1 MPASKKLVFRRDNV
15 DTVVEKRPR
24 PLCRNG
30 QDLRFPT
37 TTRLPRLKLQSH
49 GPVELVDIDQHRLS
63 FHLPSAI
70 PYTMPSSH
78 RHLVHRHIR
87 RLLNKRTR
95 DLLPGDVRL
104 FSFYQPS
111 LQGGIHTLKVW
122 QDITLPGDAAATQK
136 IEEETQD
143 FNVIA
148 PRFNLKPGIVDSVY
162 PPPGTSA
169 PVTVL
174 PHVVFKDPHL
184 PWEQEPTFVDRDVEE
199 KDKRNHTPW
208 LLLLTFSPDELKLDD
223 GTLKDMVAGMADV
236 KAEQSETMAIRM
248 RVNQAQSLNKVVNAI
263 PYDPARD
270 EHDAEGPLDAIFVK
284 KDTFMSLFTDPVAK
298 TNTLDVSQYK
308 YMAHVRQVAV
318 DGMAVAGGADK
329 ENDDFDLFS
338 IVVAPRTG
346 PLDSTVPITNIV
358 HLVSLNTKSSEKMQ
372 PELASDKDR
381 VALVSLH
388 SWSYTCI
395 PSEGE
400 ASPRA
405 CLVHLGKNLTVFHPL
420 MPTEPEK
427 KSSGDAASDRMDKII
442 AKRQEDGYTL
452 VQHRTITGEETAAM
466 IRGPFSPKLVPH
478 PLTDKFSIQSNFGTD
493 LQILDPVL
501 SLMDIT
507 YASAWQLGKT
517 LAMGD
522 AAFCA
527 ALARLRNA
535 IHGSSLE
542 SSKVDVHRALGVYR
556 SRLDTLSS
564 MRDLVQGLNALN
576 EGLHQDGHVATA
588 VDSNRWDYTHPAT
601 LVSKEGG
608 SSHRVDMSMHSP
620 HISTRMVDH
629 AHAAARSQAMATDG
643 DLYNEH
649 KVPENADFAHVYT
662 WVLDKLHLA
671 NVPAHYLI
679 PDTSFLPQ
687 ETLRF
692 FYLDENWTDALVD
705 GALSL
710 ANHWA
715 SSPGDD
721 FCRTAIKGVIQERV
735 HKPDPTL
742 GGWHVQMPQYGFILR
757 SQLLVQFPDI
767 AVNVEYAET
776 RTKAGEAL
784 KAPILV
790 QKTLSDDTMY
800 CLFDCTPPDLK
811 SITFTMPPHQQR
823 FTIGS
828 DITPKD
834 LTVSFK
840 KVYTEPDPNSRLDK
854 DSKTPIKE
862 QAYPM
867 DPGAIF
873 DLKSRTIKADPY
885 ARAVLATIQSK
896 LTPQDF
902 SDTAISSTLLA
913 LQLNESIPELLITL
927 PQAPRVASGPAP
939 TSPPH
944 HQTFRFALPPS
955 APSQA
960 PPPLAPLPR
969 TLHTPLSSRISNSR
983 PRAPSPHL
991 EAALVADSLATVPRS
1006 LTPPPGIVVIKPEFD
1021 VSIHALRNREYIS
1034 TSSPLPLDLVIKIVR
1049 VPTSIIPDYALT
1061 DIEVS
1066 LPWGDMPAPGMGATV
1081 PLLARGADPPTAEM
1095 LSNLRFN
1102 ILRYYP
1108 EGVDGET
1115 GRLVFKL
1122 VPRGK
1127 DGVKL
1132 DGMEEASFLVG
1143 GAGIVRYADKIVR
1156 EATVRVTFSYTKDNP
1171 RFEALAFAKLRAD

>member
-1 MPASKKLVFRRDNV
+1 MA
-15 DTVVEKRPR
+15 
-24 PLCRNG
+24 
-30 QDLRFPT
+30 
-37 TTRLPRLKLQSH
+37 
-49 GPVELVDIDQHRLS
+49 
-63 FHLPSAI
+63 
-70 PYTMPSSH
+70 SSH

-87 RLLNKRTR
+87 RLLNKRKR
-95 DLLPGDVRL
+95 DLLPGEVRF

-111 LQGGIHTLKVW
+111 LQGGTHTLKVS
-122 QDITLPGDAAATQK
+122 QEITIPGETDIQK

-148 PRFNLKPGIVDSVY
+148 PRFNLPPGVVDSVY

-174 PHVVFKDPHL
+174 PHIVFKDPHL
-184 PWEQEPTFVDRDVEE
+184 PWEQEPTFVDREAE
-199 KDKRNHTPW
+199 KKDLRNHTPW
-208 LLLLTFSPDELKLDD
+208 LLLLTFSPEELKLDD
-223 GTLKDMVAGMADV
+223 GTLKDMVGGLESV
-236 KAEQSETMAIRM
+236 KAEQSEAMAVRM
-248 RVNQAQSLNKVVNAI
+248 RVNQAQSLKNVVNAI
-263 PYDPARD
+263 PYDPDRD

-284 KDTFMSLFTDPVAK
+284 KDLFISLC
-298 TNTLDVSQYK
+298 TNRVTKKALDVSQYK
-308 YMAHVRQVAV
+308 YLAHVRQVAI
-318 DGMAVAGGADK
+318 DGMAVAGGPDK
-329 ENDDFDLFS
+329 EDDDSDLFS
-338 IVVAPRTG
+338 IVVSPRTG

-358 HLVSLNTKSSEKMQ
+358 HLVSLNTRSSEKMQ

-395 PSEGE
+395 PSKGE

-405 CLVHLGKNLTVFHPL
+405 RLVHLGKNLTVFHPL
-420 MPTEPEK
+420 MPTQPEK
-427 KSSGDAASDRMDKII
+427 QSSTNEESDHITRLI

-452 VQHRTITGEETAAM
+452 VRHRTITGEETAAM
-466 IRGPFSPKLVPH
+466 IRGPFSPKFVPH
-478 PLTDKFSIQSNFGTD
+478 PLIDKFSMQSNFGTD

-507 YASAWQLGKT
+507 YASPWQLGKT
-517 LAMGD
+517 LAMAD

-527 ALARLRNA
+527 ALARLRNL
-535 IHGSSLE
+535 IHGSSLG
-542 SSKVDVHRALGVYR
+542 SSKVDVHSALGVYR

-576 EGLHQDGHVATA
+576 KGLHQDGDVATA
-588 VDSNRWDYTHPAT
+588 VDSNRWDYTHPAAFM
-601 LVSKEGG
+601 SKEDG
-608 SSHRVDMSMHSP
+608 SHRVNMSMHSP

-629 AHAAARSQAMATDG
+629 ADAAALSHAMATDG
-643 DLYNEH
+643 ELYNEH
-649 KVPENADFAHVYT
+649 KAPENADFAHVYT

-679 PDTSFLPQ
+679 PDTSFLPL

-710 ANHWA
+710 ANHWG
-715 SSPGDD
+715 STPDKD
-721 FCRTAIKGVIQERV
+721 FCRSAIKKTIQKRLDE
-735 HKPDPTL
+735 PDPSL
-742 GGWHVQMPQYGFILR
+742 GGWHVQMPRYGFILR
-757 SQLLVQFPDI
+757 SELLVQFPDI

-776 RTKAGEAL
+776 RTKAGEAP

-790 QKTLSDDTMY
+790 QKTLREDTMY

-811 SITFTMPPHQQR
+811 SITFTTPPHQQR

-840 KVYTEPDPNSRLDK
+840 KVYTEPDPNNRLDK
-854 DSKTPIKE
+854 DSKTAIISL
-862 QAYPM
+862 AYPM
-867 DPGAIF
+867 EAGEIF
-873 DLKSRTIKADPY
+873 DLTSRTIKAEPY
-885 ARAVLATIQSK
+885 TKAVLATIQSALK
-896 LTPQDF
+896 SHDF
-902 SDTAISSTLLA
+902 SDTAPSSTLLA

-927 PQAPRVASGPAP
+927 PQVPRAASESS
-939 TSPPH
+939 TSTTSSSH
-944 HQTFRFALPPS
+944 TTFRFSLPPS
-955 APSQA
+955 PSTQP
-960 PPPLAPLPR
+960 PPPLSPLPR

-983 PRAPSPHL
+983 PRPPSPRL
-991 EAALVADSLATVPRS
+991 EAALIANSLATVPRP
-1006 LTPPPGIVVIKPEFD
+1006 LTPPPGVVVKPEFD
-1021 VSIHALRNREYIS
+1021 VSIHALRNRDYIS
-1034 TSSPLPLDLVIKIVR
+1034 TSSTLPLDLVIKIVR
-1049 VPTSIIPDYALT
+1049 VPTAIIPDYALAN
-1061 DIEVS
+1061 IEVS
-1066 LPWGDMPAPGMGATV
+1066 LPWGDMPAPGTGATV
-1081 PLLARGADPPTAEM
+1081 PLLARRGDPPTAEM

-1108 EGVDGET
+1108 EGQDAKK

-1132 DGMEEASFLVG
+1132 DGMKEASFLVG
-1143 GAGIVRYADKIVR
+1143 GAEIVKYAGKMVR
-1156 EATVRVTFSYTKDNP
+1156 EATVEMVFSYTQDNP
-1171 RFEALAFAKLRAD
+1171 RFVAEAWAKLRAD

>member
-1 MPASKKLVFRRDNV
+1 
-15 DTVVEKRPR
+15 
-24 PLCRNG
+24 
-30 QDLRFPT
+30 
-37 TTRLPRLKLQSH
+37 
-49 GPVELVDIDQHRLS
+49 
-63 FHLPSAI
+63 
-70 PYTMPSSH
+70 MPSSH

-87 RLLNKRTR
+87 RLLNKRKR

-122 QDITLPGDAAATQK
+122 QDITLPGDTAPAQK

-174 PHVVFKDPHL
+174 PHIVFKDPHL
-184 PWEQEPTFVDRDVEE
+184 PWEQEPTFVDRKSEE

-223 GTLKDMVAGMADV
+223 DTLKGIVAGMADV
-236 KAEQSETMAIRM
+236 RAEQSETMAVRM
-248 RVNQAQSLNKVVNAI
+248 RVNQAQSLKNVVNAI
-263 PYDPARD
+263 PHDPVRD
-270 EHDAEGPLDAIFVK
+270 EHDAEGPLDAIFVE
-284 KDTFMSLFTDPVAK
+284 KDLFMSLFTNPVAK
-298 TNTLDVSQYK
+298 TNKLDVSQYK
-308 YMAHVRQVAV
+308 YMAHVRQIAI

-346 PLDSTVPITNIV
+346 PLVSTVPITNIV

-395 PSEGE
+395 LSEGE

-405 CLVHLGKNLTVFHPL
+405 RLVTLGKNLTVFHPL
-420 MPTEPEK
+420 MPTQHEK
-427 KSSGDAASDRMDKII
+427 TSSGDVAPDTMDKTI

-452 VQHRTITGEETAAM
+452 VRHRTITGEETAAM
-466 IRGPFSPKLVPH
+466 IRGPFSPRFVPH
-478 PLTDKFSIQSNFGTD
+478 PLRDNFSIQSNFGTD

-517 LAMGD
+517 LAMAD

-535 IHGSSLE
+535 IHGSSLG

-564 MRDLVQGLNALN
+564 MRNLVQGLNALN
-576 EGLHQDGHVATA
+576 GGLHQDGDVATA
-588 VDSNRWDYTHPAT
+588 VDSNRWDYSHPAT
-601 LVSKEGG
+601 LLSKDESG
-608 SSHRVDMSMHSP
+608 SHRVDMSMRSP

-629 AHAAARSQAMATDG
+629 ANAAALSQAMATDG
-643 DLYNEH
+643 ELYNEH

-679 PDTSFLPQ
+679 PDTSFLPL

-692 FYLDENWTDALVD
+692 FYLDQNWTDALVD

-715 SSPGDD
+715 SSPENDI
-721 FCRTAIKGVIQERV
+721 CRTAIKKVIQERV
-735 HKPDPTL
+735 HTPDPSL
-742 GGWHVQMPQYGFILR
+742 GGWHYQMPEYGFVLR
-757 SQLLVQFPDI
+757 SQLLVEFPDI

-776 RTKAGEAL
+776 RTKAGEAP

-800 CLFDCTPPDLK
+800 CLFDCTPPSLK

-828 DITPKD
+828 EITPTN

-840 KVYTEPDPNSRLDK
+840 KVYTEPDPNNRLDK
-854 DSKTPIKE
+854 DSKTAINSHT
-862 QAYPM
+862 YPM
-867 DPGAIF
+867 EVGEIF
-873 DLKSRTIKADPY
+873 DLKSRTIKAEPY
-885 ARAVLATIQSK
+885 AKAVFDTIQSK
-896 LTPQDF
+896 LTPHDF
-902 SDTAISSTLLA
+902 SDTTPSSTLLA
-913 LQLNESIPELLITL
+913 LQLNESIPELLVTL
-927 PQAPRVASGPAP
+927 PQVSRAASESSTSP

-955 APSQA
+955 APSQV
-960 PPPLAPLPR
+960 PPQLVPLPR

-983 PRAPSPHL
+983 PRPPSPRR
-991 EAALVADSLATVPRS
+991 EAVLIANSLATIPRP
-1006 LTPPPGIVVIKPEFD
+1006 LTPPPGVVIKPEFD

-1034 TSSPLPLDLVIKIVR
+1034 TSSALPLDLVIKIVL

-1066 LPWGDMPAPGMGATV
+1066 LPWGDMPAPGTGATV

-1108 EGVDGET
+1108 EGVDGEE

-1132 DGMEEASFLVG
+1132 DGMKEASFLVG
-1143 GAGIVRYADKIVR
+1143 GAGIMRYAGKTIR
-1156 EATVRVTFSYTKDNP
+1156 EATVGVTFSYTKDNP